1 MIVESILWKI
11 LYSVVNKK
19 LKSQMTASF
28 ADDYK
33 NFSELGQA
41 HSSNIWETKTAF
53 LQDLKI
59 NVIFN
64 SETMNLKWISQ
75 YI

>member
-1 MIVESILWKI
+1 
-11 LYSVVNKK
+11 
-19 LKSQMTASF
+19 MTASF

-33 NFSELGQA
+33 NFNELGQA
-41 HSSNIWETKTAF
+41 HSSDIWETKTGF